1 MKSKRSARPSRRSQD
16 SQHKT
21 PVPSEPGAEIQPL
34 GSKLQG
40 EERTDD
46 WKGYFSP
53 EQSKVLEE
61 ATELLRAGL
70 PWLEAPEKVHRV
82 VFRASFPRSVC
93 GKYQDDNLA
102 RVLAFANRDT
112 PLTEPQLVE
121 ITRRAFSVLS
131 PPDISRREESL
142 AKEIPLAPIVAALH
156 RLGREGVA
164 DAPRT
169 YSEFF
174 ANVATRLEHL
184 ETYRPLASDFAIQA
198 LQEAF
203 VGLME
208 RKYDWGK
215 KRFPTKG
222 EVTEMTKAQLERAG
236 NSIKSGWTKMLKE
249 AGLEWLQ
256 PGAAGQPKKREVDD
270 NLKAKKVFLDKL
282 TKYVNEQLQGN
293 WVAMLWE
300 AKPVFG
306 GKPLYRQEEQNRLK
320 EANEFSYS
328 ESKAP

>member
-1 MKSKRSARPSRRSQD
+1 MKSKRSAQPSRRSQD
-16 SQHKT
+16 FQHK
-21 PVPSEPGAEIQPL
+21 SELSRERRSRSFQSSGCWQPER
-34 GSKLQG
+34 G
-40 EERTDD
+40 ED
-46 WKGYFSP
+46 WKRHFSP
-53 EQSKVLEE
+53 EQSKVIEE
-61 ATELLRAGL
+61 AAEQLHSGL
-70 PWLEAPEKVHRV
+70 PWLEASEKVRRI
-82 VFRASFPRSVC
+82 VFRASFPRSIS

-102 RVLAFANRDT
+102 RVLAFAKKGT
-112 PLTEPQLVE
+112 PLTESQLVE

-131 PPDISRREESL
+131 APDISRHEESL
-142 AKEIPLAPIVAALH
+142 AKEIPLAPIVAAFY
-156 RLGREGVA
+156 RLGRESVA

-174 ANVATRLEHL
+174 ANVATRLKHL

-208 RKYDWGK
+208 HKYDWGK

-222 EVTEMTKAQLERAG
+222 EVIEMAKAQLERTG
-236 NSIKSGWTKMLKE
+236 SSIKSGWTKMLKE

-256 PGAAGQPKKREVDD
+256 PGAAGQPKKREVDE

-282 TKYVNEQLQGN
+282 TKYVNDQLQGN

-300 AKPVFG
+300 VGHVFG
-306 GKPLYRQEEQNRLK
+306 GKPLYRQEEQSRLK
-320 EANEFSYS
+320 EANEFSCS